1 MWKCLIK
8 VAFFS
13 DFETLCL
20 KIIKKIF
27 YRSIWWVLM
36 LKNSS
41 KPTFI
46 RENCI
51 AKYIQCIDMEKR
63 RPTIQML
70 LEIRNRCLI
79 YRGGWKFSLLRF
91 QPDFYIPN
99 LTLTLYFQSC
109 EKISKSHEFKT
120 FLLKIRQIEG
130 TSTLI
135 SYTINKVSRI
145 FPYLGYFAISR
156 SRTYLYTLYLNFHA

>member
-1 MWKCLIK
+1 MTLKTQGLKLVKMSHKSSLFQWLWNT
-8 VAFFS
+8 V
-13 DFETLCL
+13 FENY
-20 KIIKKIF
+20 KKIF

-79 YRGGWKFSLLRF
+79 YRAGGWKFSLLRF

-135 SYTINKVSRI
+135 TN
-145 FPYLGYFAISR
+145 
-156 SRTYLYTLYLNFHA
+156 

>member
-1 MWKCLIK
+1 M
-8 VAFFS
+8 
-13 DFETLCL
+13 FENY
-20 KIIKKIF
+20 KKIF

-79 YRGGWKFSLLRF
+79 YRAGGWKFSLLRF

-109 EKISKSHEFKT
+109 EKISKSHEFET
-120 FLLKIRQIEG
+120 FLQKIRQIEG

-135 SYTINKVSRI
+135 SYTINTVSRI
-145 FPYLGYFAISR
+145 FPNLGYFAISL
-156 SRTYLYTLYLNFHA
+156 SGTYLYTLYLNFHAKDSLI